1 MFLPILEY
9 LAESFGPLRIFNYF
23 TFRAILAT
31 LTSLVFILFFGK
43 VFIRFVAKQKYGQVI
58 RDDGPKSHL
67 QKEGTPTMGG
77 LLILFSI
84 VLPSRSSATPILL
97 EKKGFIIKSS
107 PKFV

>member
-43 VFIRFVAKQKYGQVI
+43 TFIRFIAKQKYGQII
-58 RDDGPKSHL
+58 RDEGPQSHL
-67 QKEGTPTMGG
+67 EKKGTPTMGG
-77 LLILFSI
+77 LLILFSF
-84 VLPSRSSATPILL
+84 LA
-97 EKKGFIIKSS
+97 
-107 PKFV
+107 

>member
-43 VFIRFVAKQKYGQVI
+43 TFIRFIAKQKYGQII
-58 RDDGPKSHL
+58 RDEGPQSHL
-67 QKEGTPTMGG
+67 EKKGTPTMGG
-77 LLILFSI
+77 LSLIHI
-84 VLPSRSSATPILL
+84 
-97 EKKGFIIKSS
+97 
-107 PKFV
+107 

>member
-43 VFIRFVAKQKYGQVI
+43 TFIRFIAKQKYGQII
-58 RDDGPKSHL
+58 REEAPQSH
-67 QKEGTPTMGG
+67 
-77 LLILFSI
+77 
-84 VLPSRSSATPILL
+84 L
-97 EKKGFIIKSS
+97 EKKGTPTIGG
-107 PKFV
+107 